1 MSLPVTTNTKWKCL
15 PEIHAT
21 RLSVSGSLRPK
32 LGLLILS
39 IVLLVSLCFILVPV
53 LSKLQ
58 LTSSTRTYPVH
69 PLPLSRL
76 FSRVSD
82 NSNQPVIL
90 SPHVLQS
97 SLSLVSDSPS
107 VLCPPQ
113 TRLKNNNINV
123 SAVVIMDRKS
133 HRPSNN
139 CLDKT
144 VSVVQTELT
153 ADMLSH
159 HVRKNLHDTNLIDI
173 NELKS
178 VKKAVIT
185 VSSDVKLQVPGELVN
200 DKLVLN
206 GNFKVIP
213 HRDYVLV
220 LVDLLPDN
228 LELYLLQPHFP
239 EKLPSLTYNMLD
251 MKEYSHSKVQI
262 VLPSHSIRSSLS
274 LSPHLVAEGH
284 TLQGVPVYHQASLQF
299 LPQQVTHKIGE
310 STTSSVEKLG
320 FDENFVFI
328 LKHLDIVIQMGKIS
342 KS

>member
-1 MSLPVTTNTKWKCL
+1 MMSLPLATNTKWKCL

-32 LGLLILS
+32 LGLLLLS

-58 LTSSTRTYPVH
+58 LTSSTRTHPVH

-82 NSNQPVIL
+82 NSNQPVII

-113 TRLKNNNINV
+113 IGLKNNHTINV
-123 SAVVIMDRKS
+123 SAVVIIDRKS
-133 HRPSNN
+133 HKPSNQ
-139 CLDKT
+139 CVDKT
-144 VSVVQTELT
+144 ISIVQTELT
-153 ADMLSH
+153 TDLLTH
-159 HVRKNLHDTNLIDI
+159 HVRKNLHDTDLVDI

-185 VSSDVKLQVPGELVN
+185 VSSDVKLEVPGELVN

-206 GNFKVIP
+206 GKFKVIP
-213 HRDYVLV
+213 HHDYVLV

-239 EKLPSLTYNMLD
+239 DKMPSLTYNMLD
-251 MKEYSHSKVQI
+251 MSEYSHNEVQI
-262 VLPSHSIRSSLS
+262 VLPSHSLRSSLS

-284 TLQGVPVYHQASLQF
+284 NLQGVPVYHQASLQF
-299 LPQQVTHKIGE
+299 LPQKVCA
-310 STTSSVEKLG
+310 S
-320 FDENFVFI
+320 F
-328 LKHLDIVIQMGKIS
+328 
-342 KS
+342 

>member
-1 MSLPVTTNTKWKCL
+1 MSLPLATNAKWKCL

-39 IVLLVSLCFILVPV
+39 IVLLVSLCFVLVPV

-82 NSNQPVIL
+82 NFNQPVII

-97 SLSLVSDSPS
+97 SVSLVSDSPS

-113 TRLKNNNINV
+113 IGVKNNININV

-133 HRPSNN
+133 HKQSNN
-139 CLDKT
+139 CMDKT

-153 ADMLSH
+153 TDLLTH
-159 HVRKNLHDTNLIDI
+159 HVRKNLHDTNLIDM

-185 VSSDVKLQVPGELVN
+185 VSSEVKLEVPGALLVN

-206 GNFKVIP
+206 GKFKVIP
-213 HRDYVLV
+213 HQDYVLV
-220 LVDLLPDN
+220 LVDVLPDN

-239 EKLPSLTYNMLD
+239 DKMPSLTFNMLD
-251 MKEYSHSKVQI
+251 MAEYSHSKVQI
-262 VLPSHSIRSSLS
+262 VLPAHTIRSSLS

-284 TLQGVPVYHQASLQF
+284 NLQGVPVYHQASLQF
-299 LPQQVTHKIGE
+299 LPQQVCT
-310 STTSSVEKLG
+310 
-320 FDENFVFI
+320 F
-328 LKHLDIVIQMGKIS
+328 S
-342 KS
+342 KQY